1 MFKDNKIISRG
12 VSIGRKLSDPTSHA
26 ETSSIRQACKK
37 LKTTNLAN
45 CILYASLEPCLMCFQ
60 VAYWSGISKIIFGCQ
75 KTSDM
80 VKKNY
85 YEGTND
91 IQKININNNRQ
102 ITIEYLPNFQKETLN
117 LIDKWENP

>member
-1 MFKDNKIISRG
+1 
-12 VSIGRKLSDPTSHA
+12 
-26 ETSSIRQACKK
+26 
-37 LKTTNLAN
+37 
-45 CILYASLEPCLMCFQ
+45 
-60 VAYWSGISKIIFGCQ
+60 
-75 KTSDM
+75 M

-102 ITIEYLPNFQKETLN
+102 ITIEYLPNFQKETSN